1 MRLLKRILAAGAVT
15 ALSGFLVS
23 ACAKDPLTAPSTP
36 SVAPAAG
43 LAGTVNTSVSPNR
56 VEYVK
61 SADKNAGANKEAR
74 GKKKRSGYMVSSS

>member
-1 MRLLKRILAAGAVT
+1 MRLLKRILAVGAVT

-23 ACAKDPLTAPSTP
+23 ACAKDPLTAPSTQ

-43 LAGTVNTSVSPNR
+43 LAGTVNASPTR

>member
-43 LAGTVNTSVSPNR
+43 LAGTVNASPTR